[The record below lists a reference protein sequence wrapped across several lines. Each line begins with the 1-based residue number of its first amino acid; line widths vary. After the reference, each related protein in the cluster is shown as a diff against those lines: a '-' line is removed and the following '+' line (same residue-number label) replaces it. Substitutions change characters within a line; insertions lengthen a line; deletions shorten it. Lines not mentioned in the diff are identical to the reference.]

1 MKKSIIIVGSILVI
15 VNLLLGLI
23 ISAYGCVNLVASTVI
38 LVLTAVVLL
47 LINGRMSLKD
57 GYVVSL
63 NILIPIIGLIQ
74 YLIAI
79 FMPSRFSDNWGLIT
93 ILVLIALEAILLAAA
108 NSISSKIR

>member
-1 MKKSIIIVGSILVI
+1 MKRSIFLIGSILVI

-38 LVLTAVVLL
+38 LVLTAVILL
-47 LINGRMSLKD
+47 LANGRMNLKD

-79 FMPSRFSDNWGLIT
+79 FMPSRFSDNWELIT
-93 ILVLIALEAILLAAA
+93 LLVLLVIEAIILVAA
-108 NSISSKIR
+108 NSISTKIR

>member
-1 MKKSIIIVGSILVI
+1 MKQSIILIGSILVI

-93 ILVLIALEAILLAAA
+93 LLVITAIEAILLVAT
-108 NSISSKIR
+108 NSISTKIR

>member
-1 MKKSIIIVGSILVI
+1 MKQSIILIGSILVI

-23 ISAYGCVNLVASTVI
+23 ISAYGCINLVASTVI

-47 LINGRMSLKD
+47 LVNGRMSLKD

-93 ILVLIALEAILLAAA
+93 LLGLIAIEAILLVATS
-108 NSISSKIR
+108 SISKK

>member
-1 MKKSIIIVGSILVI
+1 MKRSIFCIGSILVI

-79 FMPSRFSDNWGLIT
+79 FMPSRFSDNWGLIMLLALT
-93 ILVLIALEAILLAAA
+93 VIEAIILIAA
-108 NSISSKIR
+108 NRISTKIR

>member
-1 MKKSIIIVGSILVI
+1 MKQSIILIGSILVI

-47 LINGRMSLKD
+47 LVNGRMSLKD

-74 YLIAI
+74 YIIAV
-79 FMPSRFSDNWGLIT
+79 FMPSRFSNNWGMIAL
-93 ILVLIALEAILLAAA
+93 LVLIAIEAILLVAT
-108 NSISSKIR
+108 NSISKK

>member
-1 MKKSIIIVGSILVI
+1 M
-15 VNLLLGLI
+15 LGMI
-23 ISAYGCVNLVASTVI
+23 ISAYGYINLVASTVI
-38 LVLTAVVLL
+38 LILTAVVLL
-47 LINGRMSLKD
+47 LVNGRMSLKG

-93 ILVLIALEAILLAAA
+93 LLVLIAIEAILLVAT
-108 NSISSKIR
+108 NSISKK

>member
-1 MKKSIIIVGSILVI
+1 MKKSIILAGVVLVL
-15 VNLLLGLI
+15 VNLLMGLI
-23 ISAYGCVNLVASTVI
+23 IPAYGCINLVTSTVI
-38 LVLTAVVLL
+38 LVLTAVVLI

-57 GYVVSL
+57 GYVGSL

-93 ILVLIALEAILLAAA
+93 LLVLIAIEAIILVAA
-108 NSISSKIR
+108 NSISTKIR

>member
-1 MKKSIIIVGSILVI
+1 MKQSIIIIGSILVV

-23 ISAYGCVNLVASTVI
+23 ISAYGCINLVASTVI
-38 LVLTAVVLL
+38 LVLTAVVLI

-57 GYVVSL
+57 GYAVSL

-79 FMPSRFSDNWGLIT
+79 FMPSRFSDNWGLIMLLVLT
-93 ILVLIALEAILLAAA
+93 VIEAIILVAA
-108 NSISSKIR
+108 NSISTKIR

>member
-1 MKKSIIIVGSILVI
+1 MKRSIFLIGSILVI

-79 FMPSRFSDNWGLIT
+79 FMPSRFSDNWGLIMLLVLT
-93 ILVLIALEAILLAAA
+93 VIEAVILVAAK
-108 NSISSKIR
+108 SISTKIR

>member
-1 MKKSIIIVGSILVI
+1 MKQSIILIGSILVI

-23 ISAYGCVNLVASTVI
+23 ILAYGCVNLVVSTVI

-47 LINGRMSLKD
+47 LVNGRMSLKD

-93 ILVLIALEAILLAAA
+93 LLVITAIEAILLVAT
-108 NSISSKIR
+108 NSI

>member
-1 MKKSIIIVGSILVI
+1 MKQSIILIGSILVI

-23 ISAYGCVNLVASTVI
+23 ISAYGCINLAASTVI

-47 LINGRMSLKD
+47 LVNGRMSLKD

-79 FMPSRFSDNWGLIT
+79 FMPSRFSNNWGLIT
-93 ILVLIALEAILLAAA
+93 LLVLITIEAILLVAT
-108 NSISSKIR
+108 NSISTKIK

>member
-1 MKKSIIIVGSILVI
+1 MKQSIILIGSILVI

-23 ISAYGCVNLVASTVI
+23 ISAYGCINLVTSTVI
-38 LVLTAVVLL
+38 LVLTAVVLI

-57 GYVVSL
+57 DYVGSL

-93 ILVLIALEAILLAAA
+93 LLVLIAIEVIILVAA
-108 NSISSKIR
+108 NSISTKIR

>member
-1 MKKSIIIVGSILVI
+1 MKRSIFLIGSILVI
-15 VNLLLGLI
+15 VNLMLGMI
-23 ISAYGCVNLVASTVI
+23 ISAYGYINLVASTVI

-47 LINGRMSLKD
+47 LVNGLMSLKD

-93 ILVLIALEAILLAAA
+93 LLVLIAIEAILLVAT
-108 NSISSKIR
+108 NSISKK

>member
-1 MKKSIIIVGSILVI
+1 MKRSIFLIGSILVI

-23 ISAYGCVNLVASTVI
+23 ISAYGCVNLIASTVI
-38 LVLTAVVLL
+38 LVLTAVFLL
-47 LINGRMSLKD
+47 LVNERMSLKD

-74 YLIAI
+74 YLIAV

-93 ILVLIALEAILLAAA
+93 LLVITAIEAILLVAT
-108 NSISSKIR
+108 NSISTKIR

>member
-1 MKKSIIIVGSILVI
+1 MKQSIILIGSILVI

-23 ISAYGCVNLVASTVI
+23 ISAYGCINLVTSTVI
-38 LVLTAVVLL
+38 LVLTAVVLI
-47 LINGRMSLKD
+47 LITGRMSLKD
-57 GYVVSL
+57 DYVGSL

-93 ILVLIALEAILLAAA
+93 LLVLIAIEAIILVVA
-108 NSISSKIR
+108 NSISTKIR

>member
-1 MKKSIIIVGSILVI
+1 MKQSIILIGSILVI

-23 ISAYGCVNLVASTVI
+23 ISAYGCINLVASTVI

-47 LINGRMSLKD
+47 LVNGRMSLKD
-57 GYVVSL
+57 GYVVGL

-79 FMPSRFSDNWGLIT
+79 LMPSRFSDNWGLIT
-93 ILVLIALEAILLAAA
+93 LLVLISIEAILLVAT
-108 NSISSKIR
+108 NSISKKIR

>member
-1 MKKSIIIVGSILVI
+1 MKQSIILIGSILVI

-47 LINGRMSLKD
+47 LVNGRMSLKD

-74 YLIAI
+74 YIIAV
-79 FMPSRFSDNWGLIT
+79 FMPNRFSNNWGMIAL
-93 ILVLIALEAILLAAA
+93 LVLIAIEAILLVAT
-108 NSISSKIR
+108 NSISKK

>member
-1 MKKSIIIVGSILVI
+1 MKRSIFLIGSILVI

-38 LVLTAVVLL
+38 LVLTAVILL

-79 FMPSRFSDNWGLIT
+79 FMPSRFSDNWGLIMLLALT
-93 ILVLIALEAILLAAA
+93 VIEAIILIAA
-108 NSISSKIR
+108 NRISTKIR

>member
-1 MKKSIIIVGSILVI
+1 MKQSIIIIGSILVV

-38 LVLTAVVLL
+38 LVLTAVILL
-47 LINGRMSLKD
+47 LANGRMGLKD

-74 YLIAI
+74 YLIAV

-93 ILVLIALEAILLAAA
+93 LLVLTAIEAILLVAA
-108 NSISSKIR
+108 NSITTKIS

>member
-1 MKKSIIIVGSILVI
+1 MKQSIILIGSILVI

-23 ISAYGCVNLVASTVI
+23 ISAYRCINLVASTVI

-47 LINGRMSLKD
+47 LVNGRMSLKD

-79 FMPSRFSDNWGLIT
+79 LMPSRFSDNWGLIT
-93 ILVLIALEAILLAAA
+93 LLVLISIEAILLVAT
-108 NSISSKIR
+108 NSISKK

>member
-1 MKKSIIIVGSILVI
+1 MKRSIFLIGSILVI
-15 VNLLLGLI
+15 VNLLLGMI
-23 ISAYGCVNLVASTVI
+23 ISAYGYINLVASTVI
-38 LVLTAVVLL
+38 LVLTAVVLI

-57 GYVVSL
+57 GYAVSL

-93 ILVLIALEAILLAAA
+93 LLVLIAIEAILLVAT
-108 NSISSKIR
+108 NSISKK

>member
-1 MKKSIIIVGSILVI
+1 MKQSIILIGSILVI

-79 FMPSRFSDNWGLIT
+79 FMSNRFSDNWGLIM
-93 ILVLIALEAILLAAA
+93 LIALTVIEAIILIAA
-108 NSISSKIR
+108 NRISTKIR

>member
-1 MKKSIIIVGSILVI
+1 MKRSIFLIGSILVI

-23 ISAYGCVNLVASTVI
+23 ISAYGCINLIASTVI

-47 LINGRMSLKD
+47 LVNGRMSLKD

-74 YLIAI
+74 YLIAV
-79 FMPSRFSDNWGLIT
+79 FMPSRFSNNWGLIT
-93 ILVLIALEAILLAAA
+93 LLVLTAIEAILLVAA
-108 NSISSKIR
+108 NSITTKIR

>member
-1 MKKSIIIVGSILVI
+1 MKRSIFLIGSILVI

-79 FMPSRFSDNWGLIT
+79 FMPSRFSDNWGLIMLLALT
-93 ILVLIALEAILLAAA
+93 VIEAIILIAA
-108 NSISSKIR
+108 NRISTKIR